1 MEIFLNKRAMR
12 QVRLSVADAIED
24 GEIDALRDDLVSTFS
39 DDDIEEIERRID
51 SGDFYD
57 FVTEI
62 LDEWSGEDLDELMEL
77 LETQLADADVDLK
90 YTPPEKDDEDEEEDE
105 DAEAEEEEEV
115 QEAAEAD
122 EEPQLELQPTPP
134 PAPEP
139 SEASEAAVETS
150 LEELSGAEIL
160 QKAGDLF
167 VARGRVAVS
176 MLQREFSL
184 DFKQATVILDQLQ
197 EVGLIGPYMGGKR
210 RDILMTA
217 EEWRERVG
225 AL

>member
-57 FVTEI
+57 FISEI

-90 YTPPEKDDEDEEEDE
+90 YSAPQNDDEDDDDEDDEETEEELIVD
-105 DAEAEEEEEV
+105 DT
-115 QEAAEAD
+115 D
-122 EEPQLELQPTPP
+122 D
-134 PAPEP
+134 
-139 SEASEAAVETS
+139 
-150 LEELSGAEIL
+150 
-160 QKAGDLF
+160 DL
-167 VARGRVAVS
+167 
-176 MLQREFSL
+176 
-184 DFKQATVILDQLQ
+184 
-197 EVGLIGPYMGGKR
+197 
-210 RDILMTA
+210 
-217 EEWRERVG
+217 
-225 AL
+225 